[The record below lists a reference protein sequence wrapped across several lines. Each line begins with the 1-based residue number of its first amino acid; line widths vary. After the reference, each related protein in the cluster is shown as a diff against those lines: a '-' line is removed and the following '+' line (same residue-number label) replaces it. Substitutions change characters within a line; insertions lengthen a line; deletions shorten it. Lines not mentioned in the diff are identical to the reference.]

1 MNQRQHGAVYP
12 EPTLSANQA
21 SIGQANQNHS
31 GKAVLPEAKN
41 TPAQE
46 NGERRIAHLDMD
58 AFYAS
63 VELLRRPD
71 LKGKPVAIGG
81 RGEPHSRGVVTTA
94 TYEAREF
101 GIHSGMALRKAV
113 ELCPDCIFL
122 PTDFDRYRHYS
133 RMFKA
138 AVAGIAPIIEDRGID
153 EIYIDLTN
161 VDGVD
166 EERGIVLANRL
177 RRAVQES
184 TDGLTCSIG
193 LAPNKLIAK
202 LASELNKPNGVA
214 IIETADIQTI
224 IWPMPVRQLNGIG
237 PKAEQKLN
245 RLHLDTI
252 GAIAS
257 ADPQFLIERF
267 GNSYGRW
274 LYRAS
279 WGRDDRPV
287 VTHSEPVSR
296 SKETTFDRDLHPKN
310 DWNEI
315 ADWMAK
321 LSGQL
326 SKDLVKRGYRGRTIG
341 VKVRLDNFKIITRDL
356 SLQRPT
362 NDEQAIRR
370 AAFEAFSRVPT
381 GYHRI
386 RLIGVKVS
394 ALQKAATADND
405 LTGADLVREPYTP
418 DLFDE

>member
-1 MNQRQHGAVYP
+1 
-12 EPTLSANQA
+12 
-21 SIGQANQNHS
+21 
-31 GKAVLPEAKN
+31 
-41 TPAQE
+41 
-46 NGERRIAHLDMD
+46 MD

-81 RGEPHSRGVVTTA
+81 RGEPRSRGVVTTA
-94 TYEAREF
+94 TYEAREY
-101 GIHSGMALRKAV
+101 GIRSGMALRKAV
-113 ELCPDCIFL
+113 ELCPQCIFL

-133 RMFKA
+133 RLFKA
-138 AVAGIAPIIEDRGID
+138 AVKRIAPVTEDRGID
-153 EIYIDLTN
+153 EIYIDLTE
-161 VDGVD
+161 VDGVHED
-166 EERGIVLANRL
+166 RGIVLANRL
-177 RRAVQES
+177 REIVSNA

-214 IIETADIQTI
+214 IIESRDIQNV

-237 PKAEQKLN
+237 PKAEQKLKG
-245 RLHLDTI
+245 LQLETI
-252 GAIAS
+252 GAVAK

-274 LYRAS
+274 LYRSA

-287 VTHSEPVSR
+287 VTYSEPVSR
-296 SKETTFDRDLHPKN
+296 SKETTFDQDLHPRG

-326 SKDLVKRGYRGRTIG
+326 SKDLEKRGYCGRTIG

-356 SLQRPT
+356 SLQHPT
-362 NDEQAIRR
+362 NDGQAIRR
-370 AAFEAFSRVPT
+370 AAFQAFSRVPT
-381 GYHRI
+381 GHHRI

-394 ALQKAATADND
+394 ALQRTPATDNAE
-405 LTGADLVREPYTP
+405 GEQSAPGGHAVREPYTP
-418 DLFDE
+418 DLFDK